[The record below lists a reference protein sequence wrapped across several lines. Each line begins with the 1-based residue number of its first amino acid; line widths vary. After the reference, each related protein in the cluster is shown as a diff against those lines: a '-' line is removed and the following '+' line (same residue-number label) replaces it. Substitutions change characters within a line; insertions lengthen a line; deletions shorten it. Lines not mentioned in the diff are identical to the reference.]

1 MSNDLDTLPRRKLTK
16 RQLAELSSFTD
27 PAVILTTLYKYDW
40 TIDKAIQQLVSI
52 ASDAS
57 KESVQL
63 GAIKYLNQLMVDA
76 MSRAGMIVTAR
87 AHGTGPGGE
96 AITFTGSVISNSLK
110 SQKEIDET
118 EIDEIISIQKKEEPN
133 DSIPEENPE
142 EDQEDQEDQEGKEGK
157 EVGEEILTAKPSDVD
172 MHVAKFPEGI
182 HDATGQFDGIAVASS
197 GIPDTLYIL

>member
-142 EDQEDQEDQEGKEGK
+142 EDQEGQ